1 MQKTAVS
8 LFFNLLPLIFLC
20 LVVGAAVLW
29 KKTRH
34 TAALLQLI
42 ASSLIFVLLAV
53 ESLAHYLVS
62 AGKSELLG
70 VIYGPHVQPVGQIAF
85 LIAFVVFPVGY
96 LWYALS
102 HLTNR

>member
-1 MQKTAVS
+1 MQETAVS
-8 LFFNLLPLIFLC
+8 LFFNLLPFIFLC

-29 KKTRH
+29 KKTKR
-34 TAALLQLI
+34 AAVLLQLI

-62 AGKSELLG
+62 IGKSQLLD

-85 LIAFVVFPVGY
+85 LVAFVVFTVGY
-96 LWYALS
+96 LWYALF